1 MDNDKFYGKLGR
13 TVIWLTDFCEGKNI
27 QKNMENTVYYPVLL
41 ICVKKRKM
49 VLSRNLTKQSRETNK
64 QFCIN

>member
-13 TVIWLTDFCEGKNI
+13 TVIWLIDFCEGKNI

-41 ICVKKRKM
+41 IV
-49 VLSRNLTKQSRETNK
+49 
-64 QFCIN
+64 